1 MTIMIV
7 YAVVTL
13 LAIIAA
19 RECLRQHS
27 VIRGYEAEVDEL
39 RAALDTDSIAIVDAA
54 HEARYYKRQY
64 ERQLEV
70 NAKLMERVKLHG
82 N

>member
-1 MTIMIV
+1 MAIMII

-13 LAIIAA
+13 IALFLANQN
-19 RECLRQHS
+19 LRQNNT
-27 VIRGYEAEVDEL
+27 IREYESEVDVL
-39 RAALDTDSIAIVDAA
+39 REALDTDSIAIIDAA
-54 HEARYYKRQY
+54 GEARYYKRQY